1 MPTMQI
7 SEVGRIRK
15 NLFMDEAEEEKEVH
29 QE

>member
-1 MPTMQI
+1 MPSMQI
-7 SEVGRIRK
+7 QKARRIRK